1 MLTITVGIRPD
12 QHRWLGEMSG
22 RHEVFVSEYI
32 RQGIDMLMA
41 AAKEPGTVMPSSP

>member
-12 QHRWLGEMSG
+12 QHRWLGEMCG

-41 AAKEPGTVMPSSP
+41 ATKEPRSRVP